1 MNFKPRD
8 FVKDHFSK
16 SATYK
21 KLQAKHFVEWLNIIG
36 EKGLIAPTDPKQ
48 TSDVSWW
55 GEAGKDD
62 KETAKI
68 IKKDFLAWFDEKYP
82 ELLPKKKTAAKKTSS
97 KSKSKESSAS
107 AADEPR
113 EVKEAAPEE
122 NSIPETENDDV
133 KPEDNSVTEKNTLP
147 PIAASAEQSEAA
159 PVAPAPIPV
168 PVARPVA
175 PAPIPV
181 PVARPVAPAPIPVPA
196 ARPVAPAP
204 IPVPAARPVAPAPIP
219 VPVARPVAPAPIP
232 VPAARPVAPAPRQI
246 MPEAEIHREP
256 SAPKVPSAAHRIANL
271 ANAKPEY
278 TEAEKKKVTLRA
290 PVIVKDMAVAL
301 GLQTFRI
308 IKVAMNMNVFASV
321 STVLEDDVAIKIGDR
336 LGFIIDIRRRGEK
349 PSLAQV
355 VPPKPAPVDETK
367 DLAPRPPVVC
377 VMGHVDHGK
386 TTLLD
391 YYRKSN
397 VTAGE
402 AGGITQ
408 HVAAYSVKHGDKTI
422 TFLDTPG
429 HAAFSKMRERG
440 AALTDIAVLVVA
452 ADDGF
457 MPQTDEALKFAQ
469 KSNVQLVVA
478 INKVDAKGANVDR
491 VKQQMQ
497 KRGIASE
504 DWGGEIQTEAVS
516 ALKGVNMDGLLDA
529 ILLQAEMMELKAN
542 PKCAVEGTVVEAQM
556 EQGRGP
562 TATVIV
568 QRGTLKQGDALVCG
582 QFSCRVRAIFDEYNK
597 PLKSIAPGCPGRVM
611 GWSGVPSAG
620 AIFTGVKNPREAER
634 IAEENA
640 LALRKA
646 IEEQQAE
653 DAQEDALAAS
663 GGNGKKMSDLAA
675 LDALLAG
682 NSEKVF
688 KVFTKADVDGTL
700 EALDA
705 ALESI
710 KSTKVKLEI
719 VGGSVGP
726 ITPSEV
732 AAAEAAKATIVAF
745 DVKPANGVPAL
756 LKQKGVPLISHDI
769 IYFLLDNVKDAMAD
783 LLDPV
788 FRENIVG
795 RAECRKVLELSKL
808 TVAGSMVISGYVHRD
823 YSARLIRGKE
833 VLHTGRIDTLKR
845 FKDDVTEVKEGY
857 ECGICIT
864 GFDKYQEGDI
874 IECFEM
880 LKERQTL

>member
-1 MNFKPRD
+1 MNFTSSD
-8 FVKDHFSK
+8 FVKNNFAKSK
-16 SATYK
+16 TYSK
-21 KLQAKHFVEWLNIIG
+21 VQCKHFIEWLGVIN
-36 EKGLIAPTDPKQ
+36 EKHPGSFSPTKVAPSTKI
-48 TSDVSWW
+48 SWW
-55 GEAGKDD
+55 LN
-62 KETAKI
+62 ETGDEKADLAKI
-68 IKKDFLAWFDEKYP
+68 KELFLAWFEENYGD
-82 ELLPKKKTAAKKTSS
+82 LLPKKKGASKKIIKSVEPESEEDTSANENKDVPAEKETPVPAPAPVPVVAK
-97 KSKSKESSAS
+97 
-107 AADEPR
+107 
-113 EVKEAAPEE
+113 
-122 NSIPETENDDV
+122 
-133 KPEDNSVTEKNTLP
+133 
-147 PIAASAEQSEAA
+147 
-159 PVAPAPIPV
+159 PVAPAPVPAPV
-168 PVARPVA
+168 PVAAKPVA
-175 PAPIPV
+175 PAPVPAPV
-181 PVARPVAPAPIPVPA
+181 PVAAKPVAPAPVPAPIPVA
-196 ARPVAPAP
+196 AKPVAPAP
-204 IPVPAARPVAPAPIP
+204 VPAPIPVAAKPVAPAPVPAP
-219 VPVARPVAPAPIP
+219 VPPRAPIP
-232 VPAARPVAPAPRQI
+232 AAVIQHAPAAPKPA
-246 MPEAEIHREP
+246 
-256 SAPKVPSAAHRIANL
+256 VPSVAHRIANL
-271 ANAKPEY
+271 ANAKPEF
-278 TEAEKKKVTLRA
+278 TEAEKKKVTVRA
-290 PVIVKDMAVAL
+290 PVIVKDMALAL
-301 GLQTFRI
+301 NLPSFRI
-308 IKVAMNMNVFASV
+308 VQVAMNMGIFAST
-321 STVLEDDVAIKIGDR
+321 STVLEDDVAVKIGDR
-336 LGFIIDIRRRGEK
+336 LGFIVDIHRRGEK
-349 PSLAQV
+349 PTIKQV
-355 VPPKPAPVDETK
+355 VAPKPEPVDDTK

-478 INKVDAKGANVDR
+478 INKVDSKGANVDR

-497 KRGIASE
+497 KRGIAPE

-542 PKCAVEGTVVEAQM
+542 PKCTVEGTVVEAQM

-568 QRGTLKQGDALVCG
+568 QRGTLKTGDALVCG

-620 AIFTGVKNPREAER
+620 AIFSGVKNPREAER
-634 IAEENA
+634 IANENA

-653 DAQEDALAAS
+653 DAQEDALNALR
-663 GGNGKKMSDLAA
+663 GNDNKKMSDLAA
-675 LDALLAG
+675 LNALLAG

-688 KVFTKADVDGTL
+688 KVYTKADVDGTL
-700 EALDA
+700 EALNA
-705 ALESI
+705 SLEAI
-710 KSTKVKLEI
+710 KSSKVKLEI

-732 AAAEAAKATIVAF
+732 AAAAAANATIVAF

-756 LKQKGVPLISHDI
+756 LKQQGVTLLSHDI
-769 IYFLLDNVKDAMAD
+769 IYFLLDKVKETMAD
-783 LLDPV
+783 LLDPI
-788 FRENIVG
+788 FRENVVG

-808 TVAGSMVISGYVHRD
+808 TVAGSMVLNGYIHRD

-880 LKERQTL
+880 LKERQSL